1 MKRFILLAIML
12 LPVSLMAQ
20 IPQFSKLA
28 EKYDDNEAVTSVNLN
43 KQMMTMFAGENEMID
58 NLDEI
63 QVILTSDAAIA
74 KKVLDDSKKIVK
86 KIGAEELVSANDDG
100 ENFAVYTIKH
110 DGNITNIIVAI
121 DCTATDDE
129 SGVVV
134 VSGSI
139 PEERLGEAIQI
150 VNQ

>member
-28 EKYDDNEAVTSVNLN
+28 EKYGDNEAVTSVNLN
-43 KQMMTMFAGENEMID
+43 KQMMAMFAGENEMID

-100 ENFAVYTIKH
+100 ENFSVYTIRH